1 MYSATAGSPSIN
13 PVSPAVR
20 QIQFEQKLAK
30 FTKLR
35 DFPAAEGGSKTL
47 LLCGLCDLLFKS
59 LLPIYFI
66 SLENGLLSGGASR
79 TEERVVLLNFDP
91 FSDTMP
97 ANPIQ
102 FEQKPTKITKLRGF
116 SAAEGG
122 CKSLPL
128 CELCGLLFKSLLLIF
143 IIYFGE
149 RSP

>member
-1 MYSATAGSPSIN
+1 MENAPVHWHRTRQGEVYSATAGSPSIN

-66 SLENGLLSGGASR
+66 SLENVRLWRRRSR
-79 TEERVVLLNFDP
+79 
-91 FSDTMP
+91 
-97 ANPIQ
+97 
-102 FEQKPTKITKLRGF
+102 
-116 SAAEGG
+116 
-122 CKSLPL
+122 
-128 CELCGLLFKSLLLIF
+128 
-143 IIYFGE
+143 
-149 RSP
+149 